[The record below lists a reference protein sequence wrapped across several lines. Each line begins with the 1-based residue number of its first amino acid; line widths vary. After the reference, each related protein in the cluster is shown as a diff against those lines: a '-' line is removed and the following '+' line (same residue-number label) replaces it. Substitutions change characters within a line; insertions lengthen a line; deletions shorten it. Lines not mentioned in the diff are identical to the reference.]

1 MTHPLPRYKYGHLTV
16 KLEFHHLKRCGMAVA
31 HEVSDQTSI
40 LGYFAGPLTITD
52 PGCLHNGIVSSHGI
66 HEPDKPFI

>member
-1 MTHPLPRYKYGHLTV
+1 
-16 KLEFHHLKRCGMAVA
+16 MAVA

-52 PGCLHNGIVSSHGI
+52 PGCLHDGIVSSHGI
-66 HEPDKPFI
+66 HEPDKPLIQTFYGIIWNL